1 MPQRRIILYHIL
13 AWLLFFTLPILST
26 WPSSAAVIRL
36 PRPPGIFWLSSL
48 LQLML
53 FYGTA
58 YWLMPRFYLKKKYLW
73 FALGVFGLLLL
84 RGLVLSTLPPPEFP
98 GMPVPDL
105 PRPMGFGFSRI
116 FLIFPGFA
124 TIALG
129 MGFRLIVE
137 HRKVEQQQKE
147 RETETLRSELRF
159 LRSQISPHFLFNVLN
174 SLTAL
179 ARKKSDLL
187 EPSLIKLSELMRYTL
202 YETEQ
207 DLIPLESVIDYI
219 ESYIQLQQ
227 LRFDA
232 HLQLQIQIDR
242 SGMSQHQIAPM
253 LLIPLIENAFKYGS
267 QVVTSPSIA
276 LQLYLQQ
283 DQRLVLH
290 IRNTCTAT
298 NQPFDSDAATGL
310 GLANLRRRLAL
321 LYPERAMLITQ
332 KSNAEFDAKLEID
345 L

>member
-1 MPQRRIILYHIL
+1 MPQHRIILYHII
-13 AWLLFFTLPILST
+13 AWLLFFSLPILST
-26 WPSSAAVIRL
+26 WPNSAALIRL
-36 PRPPGIFWLSSL
+36 PRPPGIFWVSSL

-58 YWLMPRFYLKKKYLW
+58 YWLMPGFYLKKKYWW
-73 FALGVFGLLLL
+73 FALGVFGLLLM
-84 RGLVLSTLPPPEFP
+84 RGLVLSAIPPPEFP
-98 GMPVPDL
+98 RMPMPSL
-105 PRPMGFGFSRI
+105 PRPTGFGLSRI

-124 TIALG
+124 TIALS
-129 MGFRLIVE
+129 MGFRLVIE
-137 HRKVEQQQKE
+137 HRKVEQEQKD

-174 SLTAL
+174 SLTSL

-207 DLIPLESVIDYI
+207 DLIPLENEIDYI

-227 LRFDA
+227 LRFDT
-232 HLQLQIQIDR
+232 HMQMNIKIDR
-242 SGMSQHQIAPM
+242 SGMSQYQIAPM

-267 QVVTSPSIA
+267 QVLASPSIS
-276 LQLYLQQ
+276 LSLYLKQ
-283 DQRLVLH
+283 DKRLVLH
-290 IRNTCTAT
+290 IKNTCTAA

-310 GLANLRRRLAL
+310 GLTNLRRRLAL
-321 LYPERAMLITQ
+321 LYPGRATLITQ
-332 KSNAEFDAKLEID
+332 HLETEFEAKLEID

>member
-1 MPQRRIILYHIL
+1 M
-13 AWLLFFTLPILST
+13 
-26 WPSSAAVIRL
+26 
-36 PRPPGIFWLSSL
+36 SSL

-58 YWLMPRFYLKKKYLW
+58 YWLMPTFYLKKKYWW
-73 FALGVFGLLLL
+73 FVLGVLGLLLL
-84 RGLVLSTLPPPEFP
+84 RSLVLSTVPL
-98 GMPVPDL
+98 PVPPGRPIPVL

-129 MGFRLIVE
+129 MGFRFIVE

-174 SLTAL
+174 SLTSL

-207 DLIPLESVIDYI
+207 DLIPLENEIDYI

-227 LRFDA
+227 LRFDE
-232 HLQLQIQIDR
+232 HMQLNIQIDR
-242 SGMSQHQIAPM
+242 SGMGQFQIAPM

-267 QVVTSPSIA
+267 QVVTTPEIT
-276 LQLYLQQ
+276 LQLYLQPEK
-283 DQRLVLH
+283 RLILQVT
-290 IRNTCTAT
+290 NTCSAT
-298 NQPFDSDAATGL
+298 NRPFDSDASTGL

-321 LYPERAMLITQ
+321 LYPERTRLVTL
-332 KSNAEFDAKLEID
+332 KSGVEFEAKLEIE